1 MSDNVEEGD
10 SKTSVYSNTN
20 GFPLAE
26 GKTLHMDLCMGQI
39 ANRII
44 TVGGYERA
52 KKVASLFDEGKIHGI
67 ESSRGFNTYTGTFKG
82 IPVSVVAIGMGISMM
97 DFFVRETRAVIEPG
111 QTMMAVRF
119 GTCGGLDPECGAGT
133 IVVAD
138 GAALVT
144 RDPDFFSP
152 LYGRGACD
160 ASGSAYRKSKVAPAN
175 SVLTSL
181 ITDEMSKESFLSGKI
196 HRGINIT
203 AESFYGSQGR
213 IDENFKDENS
223 DLISEVSSHYSE
235 AKSMEMETFQ
245 LLHLAHCSNS
255 PIIAAAAAIVVAN
268 RCSSEVIDG
277 PSLDRMEL
285 DGGRAILEALIQMP
299 L

>member
-1 MSDNVEEGD
+1 M
-10 SKTSVYSNTN
+10 YSNTN
-20 GFPLAE
+20 GFPLAD
-26 GKTLHMDLCMGQI
+26 GKTLHMDLSMGQI

-44 TVGGYERA
+44 TVGGYQRA
-52 KKVASLFDEGKIHGI
+52 KKIAGLFDEGKYSEV

-111 QTMMAVRF
+111 QKMLAVRF
-119 GTCGGLDPECGAGT
+119 GTCGGLDPTCGAGT
-133 IVVAD
+133 IVVAT

-152 LYGRGACD
+152 LYEGGSIGD
-160 ASGSAYRKSKVAPAN
+160 TTASAEGAYRKSKVAPAD
-175 SVLTSL
+175 VALTSL
-181 ITDEMSKESFLSGKI
+181 IADEMTSETFLSGRV
-196 HRGINIT
+196 HRGVNVT

-213 IDENFKDENS
+213 IDENFKDENAR
-223 DLISEVSSHYSE
+223 LITEVTGHYDN

-245 LLHLAHCSNS
+245 LLHLACCAKS
-255 PIIAAAAAIVVAN
+255 PIVAAAAAIVVAN
-268 RCSSEVIDG
+268 RCDSNVIDG
-277 PSLDRMEL
+277 ATLDEMEIA
-285 DGGRAILEALIQMP
+285 GGRAILEALIKTP